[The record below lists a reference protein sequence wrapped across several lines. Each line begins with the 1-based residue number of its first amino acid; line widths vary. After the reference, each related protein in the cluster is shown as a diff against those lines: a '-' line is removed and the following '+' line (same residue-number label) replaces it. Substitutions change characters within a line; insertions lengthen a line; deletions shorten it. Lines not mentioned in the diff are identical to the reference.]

1 MLKKVNSTLE
11 DNLEYKDAQRAEL
24 IIAAAI
30 KAADPM
36 EAIHSH
42 LSVVGGQLWVGEK
55 CYDLR
60 SFRRILVFGTGKASL
75 LMTKCLHQL
84 LGEFITAGIIIS
96 KHLSTNQN
104 INLPPSFLLTTGGH
118 PVPDDSSLRSAQ
130 TLFELVQDCREDDL
144 VIGLISGG
152 GSALMSLPVE
162 GVSLDDIQ
170 VLTRH
175 LLACGAEI
183 GEINTLRKHLDLVK
197 GGGLAR
203 KVFPAK
209 MLTLIVSDVI
219 GSPLDVIASGPTV
232 ADPTTYWDAIN
243 ILKKYDLLE
252 KIPPSIFNYLTA
264 GCQGKSPETV
274 KPGDPCLEKVQNVV
288 VASNYQAAVHAVEI
302 AKSCGFNPLLLT
314 TYLHGE
320 ALQVGM
326 MLASILRQVALDGMP
341 VKRPACIVAGGE
353 TTVILK
359 GKGLGGRNLEL
370 ALGAV
375 RDLAGL
381 ENVALITLAT
391 DGEDGPTDA
400 AGAIITGRT
409 LEKSLE
415 KGLISDDFIKRNDSY
430 HFFEKIGGL
439 LLTGPSGTNVNDLV
453 FLFAF

>member
-1 MLKKVNSTLE
+1 MYTKVYSTLE
-11 DNLEYKDAQRAEL
+11 DNLEHKDARRVAL
-24 IIAAAI
+24 IIAAALR
-30 KAADPM
+30 AADPS

-42 LSVVGGQLWVGEK
+42 LSLVGSQLWAGEK
-55 CYDLR
+55 CYDLH

-75 LMTKCLHQL
+75 LMANSLHLL
-84 LGEFITAGIIIS
+84 LGRFITAGIVIS
-96 KHLSTNQN
+96 KHSITEQEVD
-104 INLPPSFLLTTGGH
+104 LPVSFLQITCGH
-118 PVPDDSSLRSAQ
+118 PVPDESSLRSAQ
-130 TLFELVQDCREDDL
+130 ALFDLVRDCSEDDL

-183 GEINTLRKHLDLVK
+183 GEINTLRKHLDQVK

-203 KVFPAK
+203 KVFPAR
-209 MLTLIVSDVI
+209 MLTLILSDVI

-232 ADPTTYWDAIN
+232 ADPTTYMDAFN
-243 ILKKYDLLE
+243 ILKKYNLFE
-252 KIPPSIFNYLTA
+252 KIPPSVLNYLTA

-274 KPGDPCLEKVQNVV
+274 KPGDPCLAKVQNVV
-288 VASNYQAAVHAVEI
+288 VASNYQAAVQAVDT
-302 AKSCGFNPLLLT
+302 AKLCGFNSLLLT

-320 ALQVGM
+320 ASQVGIM
-326 MLASILRQVALDGMP
+326 MASILRQVALDGMP

-353 TTVILK
+353 TTVTVK

-391 DGEDGPTDA
+391 DGEDGLTDA
-400 AGAIITGRT
+400 AGAVITGRT
-409 LEKSLE
+409 LEKSLD
-415 KGLISDDFIKRNDSY
+415 KGLYSDDFIKRNDSY
-430 HFFEKIGGL
+430 HFFENVGGL